1 MSNKKQDVIK
11 VQICSFYKDPTFSF
25 NELLS
30 LSDTDL
36 QSLSSFGDKCGQ
48 DVIV

>member
-1 MSNKKQDVIK
+1 MPQL
-11 VQICSFYKDPTFSF
+11 SF

-36 QSLSSFGDKCGQ
+36 QSLSSFGDKCEQG
-48 DVIV
+48 VIF